1 MSSSVSSERAFSQ
14 GGITI
19 SKRRNRLKGDL
30 VEALQCV
37 KCAIRQDLLF
47 QAPAPSSI
55 LEVEVSEDGEDDED
69 GGDDGE
75 MSESVEKSWDGL
87 LIDDEDED
95 SELLGMDADIDS
107 D

>member
-1 MSSSVSSERAFSQ
+1 LIYAKPVFPKQ
-14 GGITI
+14 PNIGTVF
-19 SKRRNRLKGDL
+19 LPT
-30 VEALQCV
+30 V
-37 KCAIRQDLLF
+37 LF

-55 LEVEVSEDGEDDED
+55 LEVEVSEDGEDDEN
-69 GGDDGE
+69 GGDNGE

-95 SELLGMDADIDS
+95 SKLLGMDTDIDS